1 MQPLP
6 STSEA
11 ELSLGAARTEEPST
25 SSQSRPRAPWP
36 PIEHEVFLEAL
47 TLYGRDWRRVSKV
60 LQDAAA
66 GRGDVGAARSLAQV
80 RLLGGEEGRERAGRG
95 ENAGEKRERMAKRRI
110 SLFFFFFVARLLTL
124 LLDAQCSMRRP
135 SGLVLS
141 LICIESNSAQ

>member
-80 RLLGGEEGRERAGRG
+80 RSHAQKYFIKLEREGKA
-95 ENAGEKRERMAKRRI
+95 NAVPPARPKRRPPPLRP
-110 SLFFFFFVARLLTL
+110 SERLLL
-124 LLDAQCSMRRP
+124 QMRRA
-135 SGLVLS
+135 SSS
-141 LICIESNSAQ
+141 LLALPLPPPPQSPRRAPRTT